1 MTVYYTLTFLLM
13 VAEMATFCLLVM
25 PLPFS
30 VRRKMFTFFS
40 ENAFVAKLAY
50 GLKISFIF
58 VAILFLDAVQRMMR
72 LSAKNDVAQNKE
84 GIQDVRTE
92 TNFAARKF
100 YAQRNLYLT
109 GFTLFLSI
117 IITRTFYILLD
128 LVHVQ
133 DEYAKLKKS
142 TATSSKNTIASKDQA
157 LQIEELKAQLSTL
170 QSQDRDFANLK
181 KQAKQQADEYD
192 RLATKFNESTGADK
206 SNKRVD

>member
-13 VAEMATFCLLVM
+13 AGEMATFCLLVL
-25 PLPFS
+25 PLPFA
-30 VRRKMFTFFS
+30 VRRKLFTFLS
-40 ENAFVAKLAY
+40 ENPLVAKFSY

-58 VAILFLDAVQRMMR
+58 VAILFVDAVQRMLR
-72 LSAKNDVAQNKE
+72 LSAKSDVSQSKE

-117 IITRTFYILLD
+117 ILTRTFYILLD

-133 DEYAKLKKS
+133 EEYSKLKKS
-142 TATSSKNTIASKDQA
+142 TATSSKSTIANKDQTAQVEDLKTKLSA
-157 LQIEELKAQLSTL
+157 LQAKE
-170 QSQDRDFANLK
+170 RDFDNLK

-192 RLATKFNESTGADK
+192 RLATKFNEATGAN
-206 SNKRVD
+206 SNKRTD